1 LSTLREILEAAAD
14 QIRTVMAADSD
25 WYVQVEP
32 VMVLNP
38 TPPVIDMYPAD
49 PSNDSASG
57 SYGSTYE
64 QIAEG
69 FWVNIR
75 ARVNPNDNVANQEL
89 LLELMDPA
97 SDTSVVQ
104 ALYDDPTLGGVVAD
118 VNLDSTSGF
127 VLVPKVDGSAVH
139 VGVIW
144 RFLILAESS

>member
-1 LSTLREILEAAAD
+1 MTAEA
-14 QIRTVMAADSD
+14 D

-32 VMVLNP
+32 TMVLNP

-49 PSNDSASG
+49 PSNDGATG
-57 SYGSTYE
+57 SFGQDLA

-75 ARVNPNDNVANQEL
+75 ARVNPNDQTANQEL
-89 LLELMDPA
+89 LLELMDPQSA
-97 SDTSVVQ
+97 TSVVQ
-104 ALYDDPTLGGVVAD
+104 AMYEDRTLSGVVAD
-118 VNLDSTSGF
+118 CNLDSTSGF

-144 RFLILAESS
+144 RFLILPESS